1 MLNVN
6 FMTFLTKNG
15 IAIVTALVALCTG
28 FQVQA
33 QNVIPVR
40 VCSLPLPP
48 QTMPDADGNPSGYAV
63 EILQALAVQLQWDIE
78 ISYSTWARVVQ
89 LSKGGQCD
97 VVLTVLK
104 RDDYES
110 YMVFPERPI
119 LNQRNVLATLKNRAI
134 RYDGNLE
141 NFMRS
146 HMVGLYN
153 DKAID
158 DHFESLRRAPWARVD
173 VVNTPTQN
181 IMKLLAGRIDAAI
194 DNDLTIIHELKL
206 LGRLDDVEILEPAVN
221 VTPAY
226 ITFPMAG
233 GLSDAAE
240 QFDQAL
246 ETFEATPEFRRI
258 QDFYLRGTH

>member
-1 MLNVN
+1 
-6 FMTFLTKNG
+6 MTLLSNKG
-15 IAIVTALVALCTG
+15 IAIIAALVALCSG
-28 FQVQA
+28 FQAQA
-33 QNVIPVR
+33 QAQDSIPVR

-63 EILQALAVQLQWDIE
+63 EILMALAVQLNWDIE
-78 ISYSTWARVVQ
+78 ISYNTWARVVQ
-89 LSKGGQCD
+89 LSKGGRCD

-104 RDDYES
+104 REDYES

-119 LNQRNVLATLKNRAI
+119 LNQRNVLATLKNRGI
-134 RYDGNLE
+134 RYNGNLE
-141 NFMRS
+141 DFMRG
-146 HMVGLYN
+146 HLVGLYY

-158 DHFESLRRAPWARVD
+158 DNFENLRRAPWARVD

-181 IMKLLAGRIDAAI
+181 ILKLLAGRIDAAI
-194 DNDLTIIHELKL
+194 DNDLTIIYELQK
-206 LGRLDDVEILEPAVN
+206 LGRLEEVEILEPAVN
-221 VTPAY
+221 LTPAY

-233 GLSDAAE
+233 GLHDSVE

-258 QDFYLRGTH
+258 QDFYLGGIN

>member
-1 MLNVN
+1 
-6 FMTFLTKNG
+6 MTFLTNKR
-15 IAIVTALVALCTG
+15 IAIIAALVALCTG
-28 FQVQA
+28 FQAQA
-33 QNVIPVR
+33 QAQDNIPVR

-48 QTMPDADGNPSGYAV
+48 QTMPDIDGNPSGYAV
-63 EILQALAVQLQWDIE
+63 EILQALAVQLQWDVE

-141 NFMRS
+141 NFMRR
-146 HMVGLYN
+146 HTVGLYN

-158 DHFESLRRAPWARVD
+158 DHFESLRRAPWARID
-173 VVNTPTQN
+173 VVNTPSQN

-194 DNDLTIIHELKL
+194 DNDLTIIHELQQT
-206 LGRLDDVEILEPAVN
+206 GRLDEVEILEPAVN

-233 GLSDAAE
+233 KLSDGAE
-240 QFDQAL
+240 QFDRAL

-258 QDFYLRGTH
+258 QDFYLRGKN